1 MMITTRSKICEITLS
16 MPEQCWYN
24 SFQSYHIHLLKTKQ
38 HCQLYIPCSNS
49 QRKNKLNLRN
59 REKPR
64 TQLKFKLTWK
74 TNLNSCLEPCLK
86 MQKQKVRQRG
96 LAWTLKATPVSTAV
110 ADPKIQTERDTIEIW
125 TKMLNI
131 LTYTT
136 DTLTH

>member
-1 MMITTRSKICEITLS
+1 
-16 MPEQCWYN
+16 
-24 SFQSYHIHLLKTKQ
+24 
-38 HCQLYIPCSNS
+38 
-49 QRKNKLNLRN
+49 
-59 REKPR
+59 
-64 TQLKFKLTWK
+64 
-74 TNLNSCLEPCLK
+74 
-86 MQKQKVRQRG
+86 MQKQKVRQQD